1 MVTTNAG
8 AACCCPSEPR
18 YNLLFNCCDYSNATP
33 LVAVRNDIFETLRR
47 QCDPEWFP
55 GRAYDMVLRVQGRR
69 TCYTPGTLSPSITR
83 AQAVERELIIVE
95 DPAIIACVPQDD
107 TFPEN
112 QCYTESCPICP
123 RDCCIVNHFKHD
135 CADIDIV
142 VMNNSNEPDPK
153 RNRCCVYGRKVDF
166 IWTTNIRETSED
178 FEAIQGWLDTSVPPL
193 NYCPPGCY
201 APLLTRREITV
212 QRNRE
217 RHQHTQC
224 DTDGTLPPIPT
235 VCMEREQQFT
245 RDGFV
250 RVRRQP
256 GNCLNYVDD
265 PFSERFIDTECRP
278 LIGLRVPLPPAFG
291 RAVRLPPVLNFDGTI
306 FTQIAETPGLLQS
319 PNYQCVDLVNHRS
332 ILKSLVDRDVWTET
346 EFITTFRY
354 GVGCFSGSSLFD
366 QMRITRAYGFGCP
379 PDGAITQTYRRVV
392 EKSYSIRTLA
402 VDLCDRRVCEGFRT
416 GTPTAPFPFPLPP
429 PPLTENP
436 GSGDSLIGGLELL

>member
-1 MVTTNAG
+1 MVTTNDG
-8 AACCCPSEPR
+8 AVCCCPTEPR

-33 LVAVRNDIFETLRR
+33 LVALRNDIFETLRR
-47 QCDPEWFP
+47 QCDPDWFP

-69 TCYTPGTLSPSITR
+69 TCYTPGTNRPPITR
-83 AQAVERELIIVE
+83 EQALERDLLIVD

-123 RDCCIVNHFKHD
+123 RDCCIVTYFKHD
-135 CADIDIV
+135 CPDIDVV
-142 VMNNSNEPDPK
+142 VMDNSNQPDPK
-153 RNRCCVYGRKVDF
+153 RNRCCVYGRKVEF
-166 IWTTNIRETSED
+166 GWTIHTRETSEE
-178 FEAIQGWLDTSVPPL
+178 FEAIQGYLDTSVPPL

-201 APLLTRREITV
+201 APLLRSRGVRVNRE
-212 QRNRE
+212 RE

-235 VCMEREQQFT
+235 VCMERERQFT
-245 RDGFV
+245 SDGFF
-250 RVRRQP
+250 RERQQP
-256 GNCLNYVDD
+256 GNCLNYIDR
-265 PFSERFIDTECRP
+265 PFSRHFIDTECRP
-278 LIGLRVPLPPAFG
+278 LINARYPFPNIPFG
-291 RAVRLPPVLNFDGTI
+291 RASRAAPVLNFDGTI
-306 FTQIAETPGLLQS
+306 FTQIVEEPGLGAI
-319 PNYQCVDLVNHRS
+319 NYQCVDLVNHRS

-354 GVGCFSGSSLFD
+354 GVGCYSGSSLFD
-366 QMRITRAYGFGCP
+366 QMRITRYYGFGCP
-379 PDGAITQTYRRVV
+379 PDGTIMQTYRRVV
-392 EKSYSIRTLA
+392 EKSFYIRTLA

-436 GSGDSLIGGLELL
+436 GSSDPLIGGLELL